1 MDENKKKRK
10 SWCMNIYYI
19 YTLYTCLH
27 TSIIQNMLYVHKMI
41 PYKLTINKVYAWEET
56 KHKE

>member
-1 MDENKKKRK
+1 
-10 SWCMNIYYI
+10 MNIYYI

-56 KHKE
+56 KYKE